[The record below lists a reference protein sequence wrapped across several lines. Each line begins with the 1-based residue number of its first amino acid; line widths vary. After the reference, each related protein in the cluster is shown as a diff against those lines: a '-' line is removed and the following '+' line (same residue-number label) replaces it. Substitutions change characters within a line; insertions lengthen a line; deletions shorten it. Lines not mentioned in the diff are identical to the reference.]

1 MNILEGIIMSKIKE
15 IEQELLL
22 KEKRVSYW
30 EKHHEIPK
38 ISDLENSIWG

>member
-1 MNILEGIIMSKIKE
+1 MKTKNE

-30 EKHHEIPK
+30 EKHHKVPEM
-38 ISDLENSIWG
+38 SDLANSIWG